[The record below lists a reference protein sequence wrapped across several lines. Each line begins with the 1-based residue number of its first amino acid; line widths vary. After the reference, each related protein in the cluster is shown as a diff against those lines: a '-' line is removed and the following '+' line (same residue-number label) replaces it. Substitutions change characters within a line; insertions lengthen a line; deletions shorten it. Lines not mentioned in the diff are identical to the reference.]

1 MTSTHQRAT
10 RPQDGAAWTT
20 AVPDVEDQ
28 YAVRSG
34 RLQDH
39 LLRHHGRTAG
49 EINGFPLASLHH
61 FEHVEQAMG
70 LNELSHQ
77 HRADVE
83 ARTRVSADAADA
95 GPPESPSRLSPAV
108 GDPVTTFVRG

>member
-20 AVPDVEDQ
+20 AVLHVEDQ
-28 YAVRSG
+28 YAVPSG
-34 RLQDH
+34 QLHDH
-39 LLRHHGRTAG
+39 LLRDHGRTA
-49 EINGFPLASLHH
+49 EDLNGFPLARLHH

-77 HRADVE
+77 HRAGVVDH
-83 ARTRVSADAADA
+83 TRVPAAAEEA
-95 GPPESPSRLSPAV
+95 GPPES
-108 GDPVTTFVRG
+108 